1 MMNSAKIPPQR
12 CTCFAALLVTA
23 VAAGIGGCGTTG
35 PQPSEQWLTGR
46 HVGTVVDGASG
57 KPLQGAQVRFV
68 AFPEQRA
75 TTDAAGRFV
84 LGPVMQSPDRFRNLF
99 GGVDAAACVDR
110 IEVERAGYFPVAMD
124 KGDDKAFK
132 AACQN
137 AVFDYRIYLNPV
149 K

>member
-1 MMNSAKIPPQR
+1 MNHRGVSSHFP
-12 CTCFAALLVTA
+12 ALLFVA
-23 VAAGIGGCGTTG
+23 VCSGCASI

-68 AFPEQRA
+68 AHPGQRA

-84 LGPVMQSPDRFRNLF
+84 LGPVLESRDRIRNLF

-110 IEVERAGYFPVAMD
+110 IEVERAGYSPVAMD
-124 KGDDKAFK
+124 KGDNKVFK

-137 AVFDYRIYLNPV
+137 AVFEYRIYLNPE

>member
-1 MMNSAKIPPQR
+1 MNRRLVCGFLPVLLVA
-12 CTCFAALLVTA
+12 AALS
-23 VAAGIGGCGTTG
+23 GCASG
-35 PQPSEQWLTGR
+35 PRPSEQWLTGR

-57 KPLQGAQVRFV
+57 KPLQGAQVRLV
-68 AFPEQRA
+68 AYPEQRA

-84 LGPVMQSPDRFRNLF
+84 LGPVKESRDRIRNLF

-110 IEVERAGYFPVAMD
+110 IEVERAGYSSVAMD
-124 KGDDKAFK
+124 KGDDKTFK

-137 AVFDYRIYLNPV
+137 AVFEYRIYLNTA